1 MISTQILNKADIFNA
16 VFDYPDTAIT
26 KNYFYLTTTVYDTG
40 EHKKYG
46 LILRIPLDDLSYLF
60 SNSSAKFSY
69 DVILDRDVESITPVK
84 GSSDPMYF
92 GAQLPNG
99 SSTMKVYDWKK
110 TQQFQIL

>member
-1 MISTQILNKADIFNA
+1 MRCLIILIPRSQK
-16 VFDYPDTAIT
+16 YL
-26 KNYFYLTTTVYDTG
+26 YLTTTVYDTG

-46 LILRIPLDDLSYLF
+46 LILRIPLDDLSYSF

-99 SSTMKVYDWKK
+99 PA
-110 TQQFQIL
+110 Q